1 MLKKANG
8 FHESVNNECDLTSVF
23 NRFLEPQ
30 DFLTGFLLLTG
41 RGSSCVATIVFHA
54 SLYIFDVHVQPMEK
68 IFKGILHTTLA
79 SQYFIDISILHDSKE
94 TIKKQYFFFVILYIY
109 TIQRKF

>member
-1 MLKKANG
+1 MQAVSQPVRATDEQAPYRQVMLKKANG

-68 IFKGILHTTLA
+68 IFKGSYTLHWQVKTL
-79 SQYFIDISILHDSKE
+79 
-94 TIKKQYFFFVILYIY
+94 
-109 TIQRKF
+109 